1 MQKSITFNIIQ
12 AYLAMF
18 IAWFS
23 GYIYCSIRMVHFTRW
38 GYVTDFS
45 YVLSGTGIVAAISI
59 ITFVPLT
66 IFIFKRIRI
75 NYNYLFF
82 PIATLLSSQ
91 IALSFLLSPFNQG
104 IPLGLPF
111 TQREFYYTYAGII
124 GLVFG
129 VAYVVLQNKYL
140 FGSNSSLLGKTILF
154 SSPILFLLFLFYIFP
169 YLIPS
174 IAYKYFGD
182 DIKDRAIIGVLSKY
196 KTGDNIM
203 ELQKDLPNFGVD
215 SIGTGSMLGERS
227 AYRYEI
233 VYENGI
239 ITKLYIDER

>member
-1 MQKSITFNIIQ
+1 MKRAITFNIIQ

-45 YVLSGTGIVAAISI
+45 FVLSGTGIVAATCIF
-59 ITFVPLT
+59 TFVPLT
-66 IFIFKRIRI
+66 IYIFKKIKI

-91 IALSFLLSPFNQG
+91 IALSFLISPFNESV
-104 IPLGLPF
+104 IFGLPF

-129 VAYVVLQNKYL
+129 VAYLVLQNKYL
-140 FGSNSSLLGKTILF
+140 FGSDSSLLGKTILF

-203 ELQKDLPNFGVD
+203 DLKKDLPNFGGH
-215 SIGTGSMLGERS
+215 SIGTGSILGERS

-233 VYENGI
+233 EYENGI
-239 ITKLYIDER
+239 ITKLYLDER